1 MGGGEGQ
8 QRNQHRTP
16 ARVSPGG
23 RDHAFWTKACE
34 RVGGTDSAP
43 RFGSDADDEEINTTI
58 AAMKNLLRFL
68 DANPGIRE
76 QEGNARGAGWCLL
89 SLAGKRC
96 REPYGETC
104 PGQCASTVR
113 GVAEHQR
120 QWRWSSG
127 ERVLITHPCPTDEGW
142 QRGLRCDL
150 AEVGAKLPA
159 VAKNRIDVFVGV
171 PEDDWYYPGRTMT
184 VLFQPT
190 AAPPPRGLV
199 PYRWTGEV
207 GAREEATERW
217 PPRRTP
223 AAKATIDDNGR
234 RIWPAITYGGLP
246 VEGEYVGEAEERL
259 LLSEPDGGKYRYL
272 GPFEARKQRDAYKAG
287 LLFKAL
293 RLVGTSDEEEP
304 RNDNERKMLRVARRT
319 TIPLPSQYW
328 TDLGGDPAMYRH
340 GKASAGVKLSACYA
354 VASANKAGLGRRSTF
369 WISRTNRVVV
379 AAWGTPLE
387 GAWLDAAITAL
398 SADVTNPA
406 TLCR

>member
-1 MGGGEGQ
+1 M
-8 QRNQHRTP
+8 
-16 ARVSPGG
+16 
-23 RDHAFWTKACE
+23 
-34 RVGGTDSAP
+34 
-43 RFGSDADDEEINTTI
+43 
-58 AAMKNLLRFL
+58 
-68 DANPGIRE
+68 
-76 QEGNARGAGWCLL
+76 L

-96 REPYGETC
+96 REPCGETC
-104 PGQCASTVR
+104 PGQCASTVH

-127 ERVLITHPCPTDEGW
+127 ERVLITHPYPSDEDW
-142 QRGLRCDL
+142 QRGLRRNL
-150 AEVGAKLPA
+150 GEVGANLPA
-159 VAKNRIDVFVGV
+159 AVKNRVDVFVGV
-171 PEDDWYYPGRTMT
+171 PEDDWYYPGSTMT

-272 GPFEARKQRDAYKAG
+272 GPFEARKQRDAYKVG

-293 RLVGTSDEEEP
+293 RRIGTSDEEEP
-304 RNDNERKMLRVARRT
+304 RSDNERKMLRVARRT
-319 TIPLPSQYW
+319 TIPQPSHCW

-340 GKASAGVKLSACYA
+340 GKANAGVKLSACNA
-354 VASANKAGLGRRSTF
+354 VESAKGPGLGRRSTF

-379 AAWGTPLE
+379 AAWGTPLK

-398 SADVTNPA
+398 SADVTNPT